1 MAIGSS
7 SGCVGCGVASCLGP
21 CALGGHPC
29 ARRPAARHASE
40 RDLSET
46 VPKSEHDHPKVQVA
60 AASLA
65 GAAEGRDF
73 VMHAKIAVIQALKRN
88 DAPPPLRES
97 GKQSH

>member
-1 MAIGSS
+1 VPGGRRLVTLRNAIK
-7 SGCVGCGVASCLGP
+7 
-21 CALGGHPC
+21 H
-29 ARRPAARHASE
+29 
-40 RDLSET
+40 LSET
-46 VPKSEHDHPKVQVA
+46 VPKSEHDHPKVQHA

-73 VMHAKIAVIQALKRN
+73 VMHARIAVIQALERN